1 MLVQKNEEQEIAIA
15 ASSATATQQRQ
26 QQRLDPNPLQYEKET
41 EDNNGEKKML
51 QDLEQEIE
59 CPRCYDIM
67 SLSSDFN
74 GLCYFCQEC
83 NLSLLIN

>member
-1 MLVQKNEEQEIAIA
+1 MMSEELLLQHP
-15 ASSATATQQRQ
+15 Q
-26 QQRLDPNPLQYEKET
+26 QQQQQADPIPLQYDKET
-41 EDNNGEKKML
+41 EDNNREKKML

-74 GLCYFCQEC
+74 GR
-83 NLSLLIN
+83 

>member
-1 MLVQKNEEQEIAIA
+1 MMSEELLLQHP
-15 ASSATATQQRQ
+15 Q
-26 QQRLDPNPLQYEKET
+26 QQQQLADPIPLQYDKET
-41 EDNNGEKKML
+41 EDNNREKKML

-83 NLSLLIN
+83 NLSLLMQ

>member
-1 MLVQKNEEQEIAIA
+1 M
-15 ASSATATQQRQ
+15 Q
-26 QQRLDPNPLQYEKET
+26 QQVDPNPLQYEKET
-41 EDNNGEKKML
+41 EDNKGEKKTL
-51 QDLEQEIE
+51 IDIEQEIE

-67 SLSSDFN
+67 SLSSDFA

>member
-15 ASSATATQQRQ
+15 AASTATTTQ
-26 QQRLDPNPLQYEKET
+26 QQVDPNPLQYEKET
-41 EDNNGEKKML
+41 EDNKGEKKML
-51 QDLEQEIE
+51 QDIEQEIE

-67 SLSSDFN
+67 SLSSNFN

>member
-1 MLVQKNEEQEIAIA
+1 MRSKKLLLQQHHQQQEQR
-15 ASSATATQQRQ
+15 QQRQ
-26 QQRLDPNPLQYEKET
+26 VDPNPLQYEKET
-41 EDNNGEKKML
+41 EDNKGQKKML